1 MAWEQRTNR
10 SALGSLV
17 PLYKAPEKPKPK
29 IVHSGSNNSGPAL
42 SRVGGLTYTIFQKG
56 PLEGMDRSGTLWRL
70 ANLLFTDGLPCDE
83 ARELLY
89 DADERW
95 GKYTA
100 RGNTDELEKMLSR
113 LWEDA

>member
-1 MAWEQRTNR
+1 MLQD
-10 SALGSLV
+10 
-17 PLYKAPEKPKPK
+17 
-29 IVHSGSNNSGPAL
+29 
-42 SRVGGLTYTIFQKG
+42 GLT
-56 PLEGMDRSGTLWRL
+56 
-70 ANLLFTDGLPCDE
+70 CDE

-100 RGNTDELEKMLSR
+100 RGNTEELEKILSR